1 MWFFS
6 SASDD
11 ALDAYNKATNTKVET
26 PPAPVQQAQPQPSED
41 YSSANRELAKK
52 LWEKNNGK
60 SISRYQ
66 KGADILT
73 TDINSRL
80 EKTKVD
86 WARESYK
93 AQYGDGTDD
102 DVTKWMQAN
111 QKKIEKDL
119 YGVLTKQAVEQNVE
133 FDRSTNT
140 YQGYLAWLLGD
151 QTPKD
156 TRSFWSKTKDVA
168 SNIGHGLIDTPVGL
182 GAALT
187 DEILWTNTYKSY
199 FGERTSIKE
208 WNDSFADKATNL
220 LGEQMAWLDV
230 AFGVGTF
237 LTAGTWAP
245 VFASLSASIKG
256 GWKSIAKSILK
267 GGASEA
273 MELSLKDVFKA
284 SGGDLVEW
292 LVRGSGIKSSIA
304 DLAAKEGLD
313 ATAYMTKLR
322 NTLNTTGK
330 EIFNVNSK
338 EYKAFQKSVDSFTSL
353 DNLGVSGT
361 IRKQNRWM
369 ESLSDGLGLPTQ
381 FVKFGEI
388 WGKRTYSASFMGAAM
403 NVILPSTTLLP
414 GVGDWFESTGLR
426 LGWALASQY
435 ALATRSGMVE
445 SERQKFI
452 DTYGVDPEK
461 ANPALKAQWDKN
473 LEYKMRYALP
483 SEILTGDKFSERGNA
498 GQLLWG
504 AFDAASNFAWV
515 MAGMHGIGK
524 AYGFTSEQ
532 MNPIKMENGV
542 PVSNIG
548 FIKEL
553 NDIHNSD
560 LDEAT
565 KQVKVE
571 ELKDRVAQG
580 DPSLLISIRSG
591 KELKN
596 AIAEVQGYYSTLRW
610 EARDVL
616 MREWSSGMAD
626 VLKTMEGGDM
636 DKAIMKLDAVNKGF
650 SEVAGNLISSD
661 AIKRANDKIDVLS
674 TYFDKVRHDHKFLS
688 NLTKQFIVNTQT
700 SAIKDPTGAIIR
712 GTDELTAAAKSI
724 FSEIEDMNN
733 ILVDTFSAKWGYIAR
748 RYKESFDAES
758 PLDGR
763 IATMLEGTWLNPT
776 KEMIV
781 ALRVPVV
788 TALTKTQFEMK
799 KFKDDDL
806 TKVFDSVF
814 SEYGSNIG
822 TRLQWEKSLGDI
834 LRDVQAGNVDAV
846 VRLSEDIEAMMND
859 DIIARKSKLD
869 EHKAFLQQNAM
880 QIAQMDKLFTDL
892 TTQLHAEK
900 SRERVEDAQF
910 VRAEETTVASEIE
923 ILKARITELE
933 SKNQPTIIEKE
944 DLKELEK
951 LDPESTVTRE
961 FKWDLD
967 PLSSPTAHRAIVED
981 VVQEKIAEQ
990 NEKSSK
996 EYMEVQREMEDR
1008 LVTLK
1013 KFTDSM
1019 IRANEYAFKWEVKK
1033 SESQDF
1039 TDEVEDKEMDNF
1051 YKNDARIKAYDDMV
1065 FRGISDEYN
1074 KSASRFFDKTGNLDL
1089 DSLKKFTQ
1097 KKNQILS
1104 KEQERLY
1111 SELAL
1116 EYGNPEPN
1124 NYKIAQKARQ
1134 IEELIRQQ
1142 TTKNFTRNGI
1152 MEIARKSPNAERF
1165 QENLRASIKDTF
1177 KFTDEAVGI
1186 FMKNQFGDD
1195 INNVIPFYQLYK
1207 KQVEIGA
1214 FKFGFELNNGAL
1226 EHTSTIFSRE
1236 DPIAFTDTYGN
1247 TTLNRLDGLGTAEL
1261 RKTHD
1266 VLSLNDI
1273 SIGWKP
1279 LESYWVN
1286 GIEGIKIDDKKE
1298 YYRDNIMP
1306 AIQKEMESH
1315 GYIFLGDFQEEG
1327 KKRIF
1332 VKAREGVTTWEGAM
1346 KDLTGV
1352 DFRDI
1357 DSIKDP
1363 KIKNQAI
1370 SNFQKYAKLLWWG
1383 EINGDTDTWKA
1394 AIIPGVTR
1402 ENVQNKLKWLTG
1414 VDELITA
1421 LEIPREEWVRHLMYE
1436 DNVSDPYDKS
1446 DKPAK
1451 EKVADGR
1458 TLNIGHYAATL
1469 NISIGAGKNNNI
1481 HKTATIAGP
1490 GQFIKSQDILAD
1502 DASIADIN
1510 IVNAMYKSQDPK
1522 IQSIMK
1528 FATDNFGKEWSH
1540 NADAV
1545 AKVHDLIYDYRVI
1558 DRIVPLSAYKNIYTR
1573 KIPDG
1578 AVWFEFENYKDG
1590 DMLDV
1595 PLENIWVKAIDF
1607 YKTPAD
1613 RANETIKFSNQ
1624 VIRNIHEIDGFSRAE
1639 ADSINN
1645 VFNGIRKQDYDD
1657 LLELA
1662 SHVWENPNLV
1672 IHEIE
1677 DRFGLKFNDFQKSQF
1692 ITMGSSGNLE
1702 RFFTNIMKTGVT
1714 TGTSLKWNQVD
1725 LTSLPNYWEARDRIN
1740 KTLAPDMKDNWI
1752 VLSKKYYGHLD
1763 ADRYMIFRYPVVS
1776 EKVINAPKIIW
1787 AEDLAE
1793 KMEMRM
1799 DIGSSM
1805 AASHTLIKKMEWDFD
1820 GDKIVL
1826 VTDPRVRAIQPI
1838 INKFV
1843 DQPKFDFEVDNSS
1856 ANLHDADM
1864 SARDLW
1870 YETAYDTFEGK
1881 ANIGILDNKISEVE
1895 RFMQMGIISNEFVR
1909 DEENPYGKIG
1919 SGDARAWFSGNRYDY
1934 LRQILGVTLQRA
1946 VDNKSINVKAI
1957 DKIINDAIG
1966 ITASNVA
1973 KVHKDIKL
1981 TYKSGDEWPNKKVIF
1996 PDGTSKELWQIRLLG
2011 TSADSTNFLSKVAR
2025 NAGKT
2030 WEYTLS
2036 DAEYITYKRVSADE
2050 FKNSITGIQKILKK
2064 QNFLNDDTIK
2074 KIMDDG
2080 WDDYDIKQAQ
2090 RKDIT
2095 KIRYEYIKVK
2105 KAYDELV
2112 SFYGKDVIDRDP
2124 QMRFIGNMEGSFL
2137 KEFPDMKSQLHPTL
2151 TKALDKVR
2159 EKFPITIDSSVA
2171 SQFKTLFYEYD
2182 KESKKFSKLKDD
2194 GLKAQF
2200 DADRAKKMGIIEDK
2214 IYALADAHNIEDFDA
2229 LIIGNMRSPNSN
2241 IKNLMTAEGRGNLD
2255 SLVHAELNWT
2265 PLEKTRIYDTTVD
2278 LSPIYKSFWKIQW
2291 DDFIRLL
2298 DETMGGEQMSKYFQ
2312 SPRYQMLKNDK
2323 INETQRDM
2331 YAVGIHPEQFK
2342 EFSEVIQNADKEEA
2356 ARTVNKIKDITE
2368 ADMKIVLD
2376 LVKETWDT
2384 KAAMELLMSM
2394 GYKEIAWEK
2403 LWETARDAYT
2413 TVVNSPFTKPNC

>member
-11 ALDAYNKATNTKVET
+11 AWAKDVEAAKANAPTSQ
-26 PPAPVQQAQPQPSED
+26 APVPQAQPQPSED

-80 EKTKVD
+80 EKTKID

-93 AQYGDGTDD
+93 AQYWDGTDD

-119 YGVLTKQAVEQNVE
+119 YGALTKQAVEQNVE
-133 FDRSTNT
+133 FDRSTDT
-140 YQGYLAWLLGD
+140 YQGYLAWLIGD

-168 SNIGHGLIDTPVGL
+168 LNIGHGLIDTPVGL

-187 DEILWTNTYKSY
+187 DEILGTNTYKSY

-256 GWKSIAKSILK
+256 GWKAIAKSIIK
-267 GGASEA
+267 GGVSEA

-322 NTLNTTGK
+322 NTLYTTWK
-330 EIFNVNSK
+330 DVFQANSK

-361 IRKQNRWM
+361 IRKQNRWI

-381 FVKFGEI
+381 FIKFGES
-388 WGKRTYSASFMGAAM
+388 WGKRTYSGSFMWAAM

-414 GVGDWFESTGLR
+414 WVGDWFESTGLR

-452 DTYGVDPEK
+452 DTYWVDPEK

-483 SEILTGDKFSERGNA
+483 SEILTWDKFSERSNA
-498 GQLLWG
+498 WQLLWG

-524 AYGFTSEQ
+524 AYGFTAEQ

-565 KQVKVE
+565 KQVKVD
-571 ELKDRVAQG
+571 ELKERVAQW
-580 DPSLLISIRSG
+580 DPSLLTSIRSG

-596 AIAEVQGYYSTLRW
+596 AIAEVQGYYSTLRG

-616 MREWSSGMAD
+616 MREWSNGMAD
-626 VLKTMEGGDM
+626 VLKTMEGWDM
-636 DKAIMKLDAVNKGF
+636 DKAIMKLDTVNKWF
-650 SEVAGNLISSD
+650 SEVASNLISSD

-674 TYFDKVRHDHKFLS
+674 TYFDKVRNDHKFLS

-712 GTDELTAAAKSI
+712 WTDELTAAAKSV

-733 ILVDTFSAKWGYIAR
+733 ILVDTFSAKWDYIAR
-748 RYKESFDAES
+748 RYKESFEKES

-763 IATMLEGTWLNPT
+763 IANMLEGTWLTPT

-814 SEYGSNIG
+814 SEYGSNLG

-834 LRDVQAGNVDAV
+834 LRDVQAGNIDAV

-910 VRAEETTVASEIE
+910 VRTEDSTVASEIE
-923 ILKARITELE
+923 ALKARIAELE

-996 EYMEVQREMEDR
+996 EYMAIQKEYEDR
-1008 LVTLK
+1008 HIALK
-1013 KFTDSM
+1013 KFTDSI
-1019 IRANEYAFKWEVKK
+1019 IRANEYAFKWEAKRA
-1033 SESQDF
+1033 ESQDF
-1039 TDEVEDKEMDNF
+1039 TDTPEDKEVDNY
-1051 YKNDARIKAYDDMV
+1051 YKNEARIRAYDDMV

-1074 KSASRFFDKTGNLDL
+1074 KWASRFFDKEGNLDL
-1089 DSLKKFTQ
+1089 DSLKKFTG
-1097 KKNQILS
+1097 KKNQILG

-1111 SELAL
+1111 NELAIEL
-1116 EYGNPEPN
+1116 SNPEPN
-1124 NYKIAQKARQ
+1124 KMKLAQKSRQ

-1152 MEIARKSPNAERF
+1152 IEIARNSPNAERF

-1177 KFTDEAVGI
+1177 KFTDEAVDT
-1186 FMKNQFGDD
+1186 FMKNQFGND

-1214 FKFGFELNNGAL
+1214 FKFGFEVQDGKL
-1226 EHTSTIFSRE
+1226 EVVSTQFSRE
-1236 DPIAFTDTYGN
+1236 DPMAFTDDFGN
-1247 TTLNRLDGLGTAEL
+1247 TTLNRLDGLGTAGL
-1261 RKTHD
+1261 REKYD
-1266 VLSLNDI
+1266 VLSLDDI
-1273 SIGWKP
+1273 SIGWAP
-1279 LESYWVN
+1279 LENYWVTGIN
-1286 GIEGIKIDDKKE
+1286 GMKIDDKKA
-1298 YYRDNIMP
+1298 YYRDHIMP
-1306 AIQKEMESH
+1306 AITKEMESH
-1315 GYIFLGDFQEEG
+1315 GYIFLGDFQEEW

-1332 VKAREGVTTWEGAM
+1332 VKAHDGVTTWEDAM
-1346 KDLTGV
+1346 QSLTGV
-1352 DFRDI
+1352 DFKQI
-1357 DSIKDP
+1357 DAITDP
-1363 KIKNQAI
+1363 KVKNQAI
-1370 SNFQKYAKLLWWG
+1370 SNLQKYAKLLWWG

-1394 AIIPGVTR
+1394 AIIPGVSR
-1402 ENVQNKLKWLTG
+1402 ENVQNKLKGLTG

-1421 LEIPREEWVRHLMYE
+1421 LEMPRGDAVRHLMYE
-1436 DNVSDPYDKS
+1436 DNVVDPYDKS

-1451 EKVADGR
+1451 EKVSDGR
-1458 TLNIGHYAATL
+1458 TYNLGHYAATL
-1469 NISIGAGKNNNI
+1469 NISIGANKKNNI

-1490 GQFIKSQDILAD
+1490 GQFIKSQDITAWD
-1502 DASIADIN
+1502 ETISDVN

-1522 IQSIMK
+1522 IQAIMK
-1528 FATDNFGKEWSH
+1528 FATDNFGPQW
-1540 NADAV
+1540 NYDGDAV
-1545 AKVHDLIYDYRVI
+1545 SKVHDLLYDYRVI
-1558 DRIVPLSAYKNIYTR
+1558 DRIVPLSAYKNIFTR
-1573 KIPDG
+1573 KIPEGSLD
-1578 AVWFEFENYKDG
+1578 FEFENYKDG
-1590 DMLDV
+1590 DMLEV
-1595 PLENIWVKAIDF
+1595 PLNNIGVKAIDF
-1607 YKTPAD
+1607 YKSPAD

-1624 VIRNIHEIDGFSRAE
+1624 VIRNIHEINGFSRAE

-1645 VFNGIRKQDYDD
+1645 VFNNIRKQDYDD
-1657 LLELA
+1657 LLEMA
-1662 SHVWENPNLV
+1662 SHVGENPNLV
-1672 IHEIE
+1672 IQNIE
-1677 DRFGLKFNDFQKSQF
+1677 DRFGLKFNDFQKSSF
-1692 ITMGSSGNLE
+1692 ITMASSGNLE

-1714 TGTSLKWNQVD
+1714 TGTSMKWNQVD

-1740 KTLAPDMKDNWI
+1740 NVLPPEMKDNWI
-1752 VLSKKYYGHLD
+1752 VLSKKFYSHLD
-1763 ADRYMIFRYPVVS
+1763 GDRYMMFRYPVVS
-1776 EKVINAPKIIW
+1776 EKVINSPKIIW
-1787 AEDLAE
+1787 AEDLSE
-1793 KMEMRM
+1793 KMGIKIEL
-1799 DIGSSM
+1799 GSSM

-1826 VTDPRVRAIQPI
+1826 VTDPRVQAIQPL
-1838 INKFV
+1838 INKFA

-1856 ANLHDADM
+1856 ANIHDADM

-1881 ANIGILDNKISEVE
+1881 ANIGILDNKITEIE
-1895 RFMQMGIISNEFVR
+1895 RLMQMGVIKNDFVR
-1909 DEENPYGKIG
+1909 DAENPYGKIG
-1919 SGDARAWFSGNRYDY
+1919 SNDTREGFTGNRYDY
-1934 LRQILGVTLQRA
+1934 LRQILWVTLQRA
-1946 VDNKSINVKAI
+1946 VDNKAINVQTI
-1957 DKIINDAIG
+1957 NKIINDSIG
-1966 ITASNVA
+1966 VTASDIARVNPDINLKY
-1973 KVHKDIKL
+1973 KV
-1981 TYKSGDEWPNKKVIF
+1981 GDKWESKKIIF
-1996 PDGTSKELWQIRLLG
+1996 PDGKEKELWQIRLLG
-2011 TSADSTNFLSKVAR
+2011 SSAWATNFIKSIAFKAK
-2025 NAGKT
+2025 NG
-2030 WEYTLS
+2030 EYKLS
-2036 DAEYITYKRVSADE
+2036 DAEYLVYKKVSSDE
-2050 FKNSITGIQKILKK
+2050 FQKSISGIQKILKK
-2064 QNFLNDDTIK
+2064 KDFFNDE
-2074 KIMDDG
+2074 KIQAMITAG
-2080 WDDYDIKQAQ
+2080 SNKSDIRKAQ
-2090 RKDIT
+2090 QKDIT
-2095 KIRYEYIKVK
+2095 KIRSEYLEVK

-2112 SFYGKDVIDRDP
+2112 SFYGKDIIDRDP
-2124 QMRFIGNMEGSFL
+2124 QMRFIGSMEGSFL
-2137 KEFPDMKSQLHPTL
+2137 KPFPDMKSQLQPTL
-2151 TKALDKVR
+2151 SIALEKVR

-2171 SQFKTLFYEYD
+2171 KEFKSLFNEYET
-2182 KESKKFSKLKDD
+2182 ESRKFSKSIDETE
-2194 GLKAQF
+2194 KAQF
-2200 DADRAKKMGIIEDK
+2200 DEERAKKLGLIEDK
-2214 IYALADAHNIEDFDA
+2214 IYALADTHAITDLDPVIIANLKSTSSSLKNMMTAAGRENLDA
-2229 LIIGNMRSPNSN
+2229 LIH
-2241 IKNLMTAEGRGNLD
+2241 T
-2255 SLVHAELNWT
+2255 ELNWT
-2265 PLEKTRIYDTTVD
+2265 PLEKLKIYDTTVD
-2278 LSPIYKSFWKIQW
+2278 LSAIYKNFGKIAW

-2298 DETMGGEQMSKYFQ
+2298 DETMGWEQMSKYFQ

-2323 INETQRDM
+2323 ISDTQRDM

-2356 ARTVNKIKDITE
+2356 ARTVNKIKDISE

-2394 GYKEIAWEK
+2394 WYKEIAWEK